1 MQYGCQNEI
10 LIPVVDADGDDVRC
24 RWSNGTE
31 CVSICDALP
40 NAVIDSVSL
49 VKEISSF
56 RYKRCHQFTKLNKRK
71 MH

>member
-1 MQYGCQNEI
+1 MQYGCRNEI

-56 RYKRCHQFTKLNKRK
+56 RYKRCYQFTKLNKRK